1 MNRSD
6 MSLPD
11 PHELIAALAARIKPD
26 LNEEW
31 ALVGIH
37 TGGVWVMEALAQRL
51 GTDLPR
57 GSLDIAF
64 YRDDF
69 SRIGLH
75 PVVKPSRIEFEV
87 EGRRLL
93 LIDDVLYT
101 GRTVRAA
108 MNLLFDYG
116 RPAAIRLAVLV
127 DRGGRELPICP
138 DFAGFTFAL
147 PGDRHLSLTRSADG
161 KLDFVQG
168 AA

>member
-1 MNRSD
+1 MP
-6 MSLPD
+6 LPD
-11 PHELIAALAARIKPD
+11 PNELIDRLAEQIRPTLTPD
-26 LNEEW
+26 C

-37 TGGVWVMEALAQRL
+37 TGGVWMMEALARRL
-51 GTDLPR
+51 GADLPQ

-75 PVVKPSRIEFEV
+75 PEVKPSRIEFDI
-87 EGRRLL
+87 EGRKLL

-108 MNLLFDYG
+108 MNQLFDYG

-127 DRGGRELPICP
+127 DRGGRELPICA
-138 DFAGFTFAL
+138 DFIG
-147 PGDRHLSLTRSADG
+147 H
-161 KLDFVQG
+161 KLDLKPGQHISLIKQDNGALAFTQG
-168 AA
+168 AV

>member
-1 MNRSD
+1 MR
-6 MSLPD
+6 LPD
-11 PHELIAALAARIKPD
+11 PNELIEKLAELIRPT
-26 LNEEW
+26 LTPEC

-37 TGGVWVMEALAQRL
+37 TGGVWVMEALAERL
-51 GTDLPR
+51 GADLPR

-75 PVVKPSRIEFEV
+75 PVVKPSHIGFEV

-108 MNLLFDYG
+108 MNQLFDYG

-127 DRGGRELPICP
+127 DRGGRELPICA
-138 DFAGFTFAL
+138 DFAGLKLDL
-147 PGDRHLSLTRSADG
+147 PDDRHLSLTRSADG
-161 KLDFVQG
+161 RLGFTQG

>member
-1 MNRSD
+1 MTLPNPTDLIDQLAEQIRP
-6 MSLPD
+6 SLTPD
-11 PHELIAALAARIKPD
+11 C
-26 LNEEW
+26 

-37 TGGVWVMEALAQRL
+37 TGGVWVMETLAERL
-51 GTDLPR
+51 GGNLPC

-75 PVVKPSRIEFEV
+75 PLVKPSRIDFEI

-127 DRGGRELPICP
+127 DRGGRELPICA
-138 DFAGFTFAL
+138 DFAGL
-147 PGDRHLSLTRSADG
+147 KLDLNDGEHISLIKQADG
-161 KLDFVQG
+161 SLGFVQG
-168 AA
+168 ASQA

>member
-1 MNRSD
+1 MQ
-6 MSLPD
+6 LPD
-11 PHELIAALAARIKPD
+11 PNELIDKLAEQIRPSLSPD
-26 LNEEW
+26 C

-37 TGGVWVMEALAQRL
+37 TGGAWVMEALAERL

-75 PVVKPSRIEFEV
+75 PIVKPSHIDFDM

-108 MNLLFDYG
+108 MNQLFDYG

-127 DRGGRELPICP
+127 DRGGRELPICA
-138 DFAGFTFAL
+138 DFAGLKLDL
-147 PGDRHLSLTRSADG
+147 PDDRHLSLTRCADG
-161 KLDFVQG
+161 RLGFVQG